1 MSDRK
6 GSLKNWV
13 PLFFMVMVRQ
23 VLMMGRIVSRKK
35 KKEKTRE
42 TVVHDE
48 TGRIVLKT
56 RRLYPLGFW

>member
-1 MSDRK
+1 
-6 GSLKNWV
+6 
-13 PLFFMVMVRQ
+13 MVMVRQ

-35 KKEKTRE
+35 KKEKNEKNRE